1 MTRAT
6 LLSAAAVAVLS
17 QSAAAFVPACV
28 PALRA
33 TRSMATSGPM
43 GLRAL
48 AGDDPLRVYLV
59 RHGAVDLTTPGMT
72 FPKDC
77 FYGGHDVPLS
87 TLGKEEAQAAAD
99 TLEGEGIEMV
109 FCSPLQRA
117 AFGAACVA
125 DKLGG
130 MELLMDDRFKEINRG
145 RWLGLTR
152 TDINQTFP
160 EDLKSFQQDPEWK
173 GHGGESYSD
182 LTARVLAGLD
192 DAMAAARAKGAKRV
206 ALVSHMWVTKAIIT
220 TAMGILP
227 QEQDKWIAM
236 EIPTGSISVLDYPA
250 KGRAAEV
257 VQLGIKPAL
266 KGGAGAKVLWGG

>member
-17 QSAAAFVPACV
+17 QSAAAFVPA
-28 PALRA
+28 
-33 TRSMATSGPM
+33 
-43 GLRAL
+43 LRAL

-130 MELLMDDRFKEINRG
+130 
-145 RWLGLTR
+145 
-152 TDINQTFP
+152 
-160 EDLKSFQQDPEWK
+160 
-173 GHGGESYSD
+173 
-182 LTARVLAGLD
+182 
-192 DAMAAARAKGAKRV
+192 
-206 ALVSHMWVTKAIIT
+206 
-220 TAMGILP
+220 
-227 QEQDKWIAM
+227 
-236 EIPTGSISVLDYPA
+236 SVP
-250 KGRAAEV
+250 RPV
-257 VQLGIKPAL
+257 
-266 KGGAGAKVLWGG
+266 